1 MATLQIRRKPEIIS
15 FPYVTDSCQ
24 IQQFMIGHPD
34 CADLETGTLTVDK
47 ASMLA
52 IMKHKRSQWRLGASL
67 MDLKQDSGYLNHCR

>member
-15 FPYVTDSCQ
+15 FPYVTVSCQ
-24 IQQFMIGHPD
+24 ICSPVVWRPD

-47 ASMLA
+47 VSMLA
-52 IMKHKRSQWRLGASL
+52 IMKHKRSQWRLEASL